1 MDNEELIQSFRTMI
15 EELQANQKELSEKLD
30 GILNEASTAKRNYD
44 KEQFVGRNKD
54 FFDKYRDTL
63 GVIEG
68 KDFDLDEVAFSGKGD
83 MDEAEYIAALSSK
96 IDEQLKEYA
105 KALKSFTGDEV
116 AEVEAKA
123 EDTDADGEPD
133 TTTVEEKPADE
144 AEAETKP
151 EAEDE
156 EPADE
161 AEEEEKPVEMDE
173 DFKKSFAARY
183 R

>member
-1 MDNEELIQSFRTMI
+1 MENEELIQSFRTMI
-15 EELQANQKELSEKLD
+15 EELQTSQKELSDKLD

-133 TTTVEEKPADE
+133 TTTVEEKPAEVETE
-144 AEAETKP
+144 AEAEGTEK
-151 EAEDE
+151 E
-156 EPADE
+156 EPTDE
-161 AEEEEKPVEMDE
+161 ATEEKPVEMDE

>member
-105 KALKSFTGDEV
+105 KALKSFSGEDV

-133 TTTVEEKPADE
+133 TTTVESDTDKTEDEKPAE
-144 AEAETKP
+144 SVAEAKEDAEP
-151 EAEDE
+151 EEK
-156 EPADE
+156 EPA
-161 AEEEEKPVEMDE
+161 VEMDDE
-173 DFKKSFAARY
+173 FKKSFAARY

>member
-15 EELQANQKELSEKLD
+15 EELQANQKQLSEKLD

-105 KALKSFTGDEV
+105 KALKSFSGEDV

-133 TTTVEEKPADE
+133 TTTIESDKTEDEKPAE
-144 AEAETKP
+144 SVA
-151 EAEDE
+151 E
-156 EPADE
+156 EPT
-161 AEEEEKPVEMDE
+161 EEEKEPAVEMDDE
-173 DFKKSFAARY
+173 FKKSFAARY